1 MTALNS
7 TVICVSSVIWNE
19 IGMILSCCSHHTFLQ
34 KMITCYPEP
43 SFLLRTSLFYLL
55 QIKHD
60 FIWRKGKIVDDLFFE
75 SQIVRTLKV
84 VKKSDA
90 FVLYVPKILK
100 KNIKICFIFP
110 RGKSF
115 LVINSY
121 KKPNFILYHK
131 CICLNF

>member
-19 IGMILSCCSHHTFLQ
+19 IGMILSCCSHHIFLQ

-90 FVLYVPKILK
+90 FVLYVPKILNK
-100 KNIKICFIFP
+100 YEMCFSISQLYTNID
-110 RGKSF
+110 
-115 LVINSY
+115 
-121 KKPNFILYHK
+121 ILPTK
-131 CICLNF
+131 RFSSNQWL

>member
-1 MTALNS
+1 MNDCIKFNGNLRLECYLKWEWDDNK
-7 TVICVSSVIWNE
+7 
-19 IGMILSCCSHHTFLQ
+19 LLQPPYFLQ

-84 VKKSDA
+84 VKKTDA
-90 FVLYVPKILK
+90 FVLCVPKILNK
-100 KNIKICFIFP
+100 YKMCFSISQ
-110 RGKSF
+110 GYTF
-115 LVINSY
+115 LSTRTPITIIISSNQ
-121 KKPNFILYHK
+121 
-131 CICLNF
+131 